1 MINVA
6 VIGCTGRM
14 GKETI
19 KIINKQKN
27 MQTVMAVKH
36 SNDELIGMD
45 VGEYIGIGT
54 INVKISCLDD
64 LKDELQIIKPDVV
77 VEFTNAGAATKIVE
91 SCSENNTDIIIGSTG
106 FSSKQNDM
114 ITSSINN
121 SNIKAVI
128 SPNMATGIN
137 VFFKIAGLTAK
148 LLGDSFDVEVI
159 EAHHHNKLDAPS
171 GTADE
176 TLNILEDNLELNNSD
191 VVYGRSGMVGKRAV
205 NEIGVHSIRAG
216 DIVGNHTVL
225 YAGDGERIEITH
237 RMQNRQPLAIGV
249 IKAINYNQHVQEK
262 KIANM
267 FDVLNL

>member
-19 KIINKQKN
+19 EIINKHENIQI
-27 MQTVMAVKH
+27 VMAVKH
-36 SNDELIGMD
+36 SNDELVGMD
-45 VGEYIGIGT
+45 IGEYLGIGN

-64 LKDELQIIKPDVV
+64 LEDNLRIIKPDVV
-77 VEFTNAGAATKIVE
+77 VEFTNANAATEIVKL
-91 SCSENNTDIIIGSTG
+91 CSKNNTDIIIGSTG
-106 FSSKQNDM
+106 FSSKQKEI
-114 ITSSINN
+114 ITYNINN
-121 SNIKAVI
+121 SSIKAVI

-148 LLGDSFDVEVI
+148 LLGGGFDVEVI
-159 EAHHHNKLDAPS
+159 EIHHHNKLDAPS
-171 GTADE
+171 GTANE
-176 TLNILEDNLELNNSD
+176 TLNILEDNLGLDSSD
-191 VVYGRSGMVGKRAV
+191 VVYGRKGMIGKRLV

-237 RMQNRQPLAIGV
+237 RMQNRQPLAMGV
-249 IKAINYNQHVQEK
+249 IKAINYNQHVQKK